1 MPTIDFD
8 FNGESYSAEVP
19 DSFLNLSEEEQQTQL
34 FNQLRGTTQS
44 NNQKRKIVG
53 LTLCGLALKLD
64 SQIPLEVYSK

>member
-1 MPTIDFD
+1 MSTIDFD

-44 NNQKRKIVG
+44 EQPEKKRLG
-53 LTLCGLALKLD
+53 LTLCGLALRLD
-64 SQIPLEVYSK
+64 SQIPLGAYSR